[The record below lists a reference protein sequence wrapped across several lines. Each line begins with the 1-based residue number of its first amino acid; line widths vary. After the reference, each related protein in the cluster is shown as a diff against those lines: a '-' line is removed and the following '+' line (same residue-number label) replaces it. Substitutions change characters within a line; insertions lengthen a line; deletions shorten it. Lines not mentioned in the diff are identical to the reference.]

1 MKYRTV
7 ACYVSVLMAAAATSC
22 TNAQGDGDGAETLG
36 PQDLGGQDPESVRA
50 EALKEFGVLSD
61 VQTSSKHPL
70 SDAKVNLG
78 RQLFY
83 EKRLSKN
90 QDLACN
96 TCHSLTDFGV
106 DHRSGSGKTS
116 LGHRGQL
123 GTRNSPSVY
132 NAARQVAQFWDGR
145 AADVEEQAK
154 GPILNPV
161 EMALPNAAAVV
172 TVLKSIPGYMP
183 LFQAAFPGVKD
194 PITYDNVGIAIGAF
208 ERKLTTPDRFDD
220 YLGGDKGALNAAELR
235 GLYVFLNSGCPACH
249 TGPGIGGELYRKLG
263 DVKAYPGNGDVGRYE
278 VTKKEM
284 DRYVFKVPSLRNVD
298 RTGPYFHDGSQPTL
312 TAAIRTMSEY
322 QTLAGKLSDD
332 DVNAIA
338 TFLKALTG
346 ELPSDYI
353 KEPTLLP
360 GSATTPKPDPS

>member
-1 MKYRTV
+1 MKYRIV
-7 ACYVSVLMAAAATSC
+7 VCYVSLWAAALTGCS
-22 TNAQGDGDGAETLG
+22 NAQGEGDALTAE
-36 PQDLGGQDPESVRA
+36 DLGGLDPETVRA
-50 EALKEFGVLSD
+50 EAIQKFGVLPD
-61 VQTSSKHPL
+61 VQANSKRPL
-70 SDAKVNLG
+70 TDAKTTLG

-96 TCHSLTDFGV
+96 TCHDLNAYGV
-106 DHRSGSGKTS
+106 DRRSGSVKTS

-123 GTRNSPSVY
+123 GTRNAPTVY
-132 NAARQVAQFWDGR
+132 NAARHVAQFWDGR
-145 AADVEEQAK
+145 AVDVEEQAK

-172 TVLKSIPGYMP
+172 SMLKSIPGYMP

-208 ERKLTTPDRFDD
+208 ERKLVTQDRFDD
-220 YLGGDKGALNAAELR
+220 YLSGDKDVLSPDEVR

-249 TGPGIGGELYRKLG
+249 TGPGVGGELYRKMG
-263 DVKAYPGNGDVGRYE
+263 DVKVYPSNGDTGRFE

-284 DRYVFKVPSLRNVD
+284 DRNVFKVPSLRNID
-298 RTGPYFHDGSQPTL
+298 RTGPYFHDGSQSTL

-322 QTLAGKLSDD
+322 QTIGGKLSDD
-332 DVNAIA
+332 EVNSIA
-338 TFLKALTG
+338 TFLKSLTG
-346 ELPSDYI
+346 ELPSAYI
-353 KEPTLLP
+353 KEPALLP
-360 GSATTPKPDPS
+360 GSATTPAPNPN